1 MSFIAGYLLGLGQ
14 GSSPPVP
21 TPSPLSLEGI
31 RSLKTL
37 ATVTVGECIFEIKKP
52 CLFYGTQVSA
62 NDIGT
67 YSCKSYWRVPVLLN
81 NSFAA
86 IQTEGA
92 AYIRDLYDWY
102 PPTKRLQTISF
113 SDFFVTSVIISGGA
127 MSFPS
132 FSIYIQGKAKVRQT
146 ENGVETYYNENSI
159 QNGRADVDFFG
170 ASCLTLTELSG
181 EQLGE
186 LVLLYLKEKENNEPV
201 INIL

>member
-14 GSSPPVP
+14 GGSPPVP
-21 TPSPLSLEGI
+21 TPPPLSLEGI

-86 IQTEGA
+86 FQTEGA
-92 AYIRDLYDWY
+92 EYIWDAYYWN
-102 PPTKRLQTISF
+102 PNTKILHTTSF
-113 SDFFVTSVIISGGA
+113 SDFSVISVSISGGA
-127 MSFPS
+127 VSFPS

-146 ENGVETYYNENSI
+146 ENGVETYYDENSI
-159 QNGRADVDFFG
+159 QRRNAEVKFFG
-170 ASCLTLTELSG
+170 SSCLTLTELSG
-181 EQLGE
+181 DQLGE